1 MPVVGRWHTGVRKY
15 ADVSPCLQA
24 AKEEAPVAVV
34 GQVKKKTAVVAKEK
48 GPWKELLQAT
58 VDELA
63 DSDVKTQLTRLA
75 GFDNVPLKLKPKK
88 FKNFVRE
95 SLALFGDENA
105 TLIEQMWEIFE
116 TVVRECKL

>member
-1 MPVVGRWHTGVRKY
+1 M
-15 ADVSPCLQA
+15 
-24 AKEEAPVAVV
+24 
-34 GQVKKKTAVVAKEK
+34 
-48 GPWKELLQAT
+48 
-58 VDELA
+58 
-63 DSDVKTQLTRLA
+63 
-75 GFDNVPLKLKPKK
+75 PLKLKPKK